1 MPNLNPHAS
10 SPCSGLQV
18 HRKID
23 SSTTTTT
30 SMITVIRKTPFYACS
45 ICMLL
50 DELQCLKWKIRG
62 EGTLR
67 QLWAPLQVAL
77 ALDRF
82 FCEEVCGVGTLNLN
96 NWRCRNCV
104 PLRPMVLSWFVGN
117 ILYANFYVST
127 DPDRNSAATKSTTT
141 LKEPKPNM
149 ERRPSATLKPVCSL
163 YVTVYDILHYI
174 FIHQKM
180 IATKHIRKKK
190 KLDEYFSSVYV
201 QLIFLLIALIFTS
214 KWCNMRQHFYSAQ
227 LHSSVYS
234 SSCFVVT

>member
-1 MPNLNPHAS
+1 M
-10 SPCSGLQV
+10 
-18 HRKID
+18 
-23 SSTTTTT
+23 
-30 SMITVIRKTPFYACS
+30 
-45 ICMLL
+45 
-50 DELQCLKWKIRG
+50 
-62 EGTLR
+62 
-67 QLWAPLQVAL
+67 
-77 ALDRF
+77 
-82 FCEEVCGVGTLNLN
+82 
-96 NWRCRNCV
+96 
-104 PLRPMVLSWFVGN
+104 SWFVGN

-127 DPDRNSAATKSTTT
+127 DPDRNSAVTKSTTT

-227 LHSSVYS
+227 LHSSVFEQLF
-234 SSCFVVT
+234 CRDVVKWLLWDLRLLAGREYVVMTLVR